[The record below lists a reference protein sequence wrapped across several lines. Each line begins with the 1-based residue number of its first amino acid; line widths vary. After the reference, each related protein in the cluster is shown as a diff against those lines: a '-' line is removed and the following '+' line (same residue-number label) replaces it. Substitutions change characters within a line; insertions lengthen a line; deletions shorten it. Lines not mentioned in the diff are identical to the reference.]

1 MIDWITAIVPCFHE
15 KTLIGGRLTK
25 TSDSGEVEWESI
37 SSVSVLGSHDSSLR
51 IKTHSVNENGF
62 GTHIYIDGN
71 PVKFLQGHNLFG
83 TDNLIPLLCATL
95 KKISLIPELGLSPT
109 VFDVRSWESGD
120 FRLNRV
126 DCTVMFD
133 VGSNANALAWIRQA
147 EMNATLSH
155 RGRGQVTKGST
166 LYFGKSSRRSS
177 MKFYAKGEEFKKH
190 SHVSFLQLP
199 SLVNYANRGL
209 RCEVVLRSLEL
220 NHRNLSKGSQWDDL
234 LPLQIVNEFIGRLNM
249 ADITAITS
257 EHTSGLSPAN
267 KAVYELWKHGHDIR
281 SMYSRPSFYRYRKS
295 LMDALGIDIATVQYK
310 QPSNVVPF
318 IRIIEAKPMGVPDWA
333 IGTDLYFDGTRH
345 A

>member
-1 MIDWITAIVPCFHE
+1 MIDWITAIIPCFH
-15 KTLIGGRLTK
+15 KRTLIGGRLTK
-25 TSDSGEVEWESI
+25 TDDNGEMEWESV
-37 SSVSVLGSHDSSLR
+37 SSVSVTGSHDSSLR
-51 IKTHSVNENGF
+51 IKTHTVNEDGF
-62 GTHIYIDGN
+62 GTHIYLDGN

-95 KKISLIPELGLSPT
+95 KKITSIPELGLSPT
-109 VFDVRSWESGD
+109 HFDVRSWELGE
-120 FRLNRV
+120 FKLNRV

-133 VGSNANALAWIRQA
+133 VGSNANALSWIRQA
-147 EMNATLSH
+147 EMHATLSH
-155 RGRGQVTKGST
+155 RGRGQVSKGST

-177 MKFYAKGEEFKKH
+177 MKFYAKGDEFKKH

-199 SLVNYANRGL
+199 SLVDYANRGL

-220 NHRNLSKGSQWDDL
+220 NHRNLSHGSKWDDL
-234 LPLQIVNEFIGRLNM
+234 LPIQIVNEFIGRLNM
-249 ADITAITS
+249 ADITAIKS
-257 EHTSGLSPAN
+257 ESINDLTPSFKN
-267 KAVYELWKHGHDIR
+267 VYELWKCGYDIR
-281 SMYSRPSFYRYRKS
+281 SMHSKTAFYRYRKG